1 MNNKILL
8 SIAIPTYN
16 GAHFL
21 ENLLNNILPQARE
34 SKERIEV
41 CISNNGST
49 DNTREVV
56 MKFKEKYPDLIKY
69 NENKKNLGV
78 DVNILKVVEMCDGDF
93 IWTLGD
99 DDNIISD
106 GVKEVIDF
114 IENNDAKNIG
124 LIILK
129 QKSYFIDKKTGKE
142 TVFFSSLEE
151 QKPKIFKIDRQDIIG
166 MNPLNTSRFM
176 SVIIFNNHFLKKILE
191 EEKKIIKDAIGTA
204 YMHMFL
210 YRLMFLKFPDINAI
224 SFNQQIVR
232 QELPYYKFFIED
244 EFRLHY
250 VYQKKINNLLY
261 SSQYADKVT
270 RDLFIRDGWK
280 MRREFIFDMLK
291 MRAFKTFN
299 YSSYFGCLRLFFR
312 HSTLIDALL
321 FSLLFLILPIIPP
334 VLLKNAI
341 KVCLKIR
348 FGKEWKLRWIGYDT
362 IFSKGSK
369 GTQRLVEQPLDE
381 D

>member
-1 MNNKILL
+1 MDNKILL

-16 GAHFL
+16 SAVLL
-21 ENLLNNILPQARE
+21 ENLLDNIISQVSEFRD
-34 SKERIEV
+34 KIEI
-41 CISNNGST
+41 CISNNCST
-49 DNTREVV
+49 DNTRKIV
-56 MKFKEKYPDLIKY
+56 MNFKEKYPDLIKY
-69 NENKKNLGV
+69 NENKKNLGFDRNV
-78 DVNILKVVEMCDGDF
+78 LKVVSMAEGEF
-93 IWTLGD
+93 VWSFGD

-106 GVKEVIDF
+106 GIKEVIDF

-129 QKSYFIDKKTGKE
+129 QKSYFINKKTGKE
-142 TVFFSSLEE
+142 TVYFSSLEE

-176 SVIIFNNHFLKKILE
+176 SVLIFNNHFLKKTLE
-191 EEKKIIKDAIGTA
+191 EEKKIIKEAIGTA
-204 YMHMFL
+204 YMQMFL

-232 QELPYYKFFIED
+232 QKLPYYKFFIED
-244 EFRLHY
+244 EFRFHY

-261 SSQYADKVT
+261 SSQYVDKGT

-280 MRREFIFDMLK
+280 MRREFIFDILK

-362 IFSKGSK
+362 VFSKGSK
-369 GTQRLVEQPLDE
+369 GTERLEQPLDE